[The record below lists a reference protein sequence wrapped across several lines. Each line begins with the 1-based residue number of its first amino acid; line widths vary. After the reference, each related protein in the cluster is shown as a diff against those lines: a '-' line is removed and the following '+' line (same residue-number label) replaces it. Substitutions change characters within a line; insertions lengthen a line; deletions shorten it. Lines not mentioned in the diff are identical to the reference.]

1 MSLITNNKIMKV
13 GITFSTFDLL
23 HAGHIKMLEEAK
35 RVCDYLIV
43 GLQLD
48 PSIDRAEKNAPT
60 QTIIE
65 RYIQLKGCIYV
76 DEIVPY
82 VTENDLLDILQSFKI
97 DVRIVGDE
105 YIEKQYTGR
114 KYCEEKG
121 IEVYYNSRD
130 HRFSSSGLRK
140 QVKLAEKNK

>member
-1 MSLITNNKIMKV
+1 MKV

-23 HAGHIKMLEEAK
+23 HAGHVKMLEEAK
-35 RVCDYLIV
+35 RQCDYLIV

-48 PSIDRAEKNAPT
+48 PSLNRPEKNSPS

-65 RYIQLKGCIYV
+65 RYIQLKACKHI

-82 VTENDLLDILQSFKI
+82 VSEQDLEDILKSFKL
-97 DVRIVGDE
+97 DVRIIGEE
-105 YIEKQYTGR
+105 YKENPFTG
-114 KYCEEKG
+114 KDYCKKKG
-121 IEVYYNSRD
+121 IEIYYNKRD

-140 QVKLAEKNK
+140 QVKLAEDK

>member
-1 MSLITNNKIMKV
+1 MKV

-35 RVCDYLIV
+35 RQCDYLIV

-48 PSIDRAEKNAPT
+48 PSIERPEKNSPS
-60 QTIIE
+60 QSIIE
-65 RYIQLKGCIYV
+65 RYIQLKGCVHI

-82 VTENDLLDILQSFKI
+82 VSEQDLEDILRSFKL
-97 DVRIVGDE
+97 DVRIIGEE
-105 YIEKQYTGR
+105 YKGRQFTG
-114 KYCEEKG
+114 KDYCKDKG
-121 IEVYYNSRD
+121 IDIYYNKRE

-140 QVKLAEKNK
+140 QVKLAPDNKK

>member
-1 MSLITNNKIMKV
+1 MKV

-23 HAGHIKMLEEAK
+23 HAGHVKMLEEAK

-65 RYIQLKGCIYV
+65 RYIQLKGCIHV
-76 DEIVPY
+76 DELSLIH
-82 VTENDLLDILQSFKI
+82 I
-97 DVRIVGDE
+97 
-105 YIEKQYTGR
+105 
-114 KYCEEKG
+114 
-121 IEVYYNSRD
+121 
-130 HRFSSSGLRK
+130 
-140 QVKLAEKNK
+140 